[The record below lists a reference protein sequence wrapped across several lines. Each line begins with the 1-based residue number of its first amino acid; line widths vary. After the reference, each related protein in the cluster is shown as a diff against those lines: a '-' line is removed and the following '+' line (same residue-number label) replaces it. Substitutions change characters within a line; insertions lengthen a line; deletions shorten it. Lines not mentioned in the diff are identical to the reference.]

1 MLAIRS
7 VVFNVV
13 FFSTMGIAL
22 IVGFPLVF
30 LNNRK
35 YVFIFWHYLSVV
47 LEFITA
53 RIGGIKCKIENEKN
67 ILKKPAVYAMRHESI
82 WETLMLI
89 NKFKEPIF
97 VLKEELLRVPLFG
110 AMARKAGT
118 ISVDRDHR
126 TRALLDTM
134 GKIED
139 SINKGH
145 PVIIFPEGTRVATGE
160 YVPLKR
166 GIALFYEKINC
177 TVVPVIHNSGRF
189 WPRRGFIKKPGT
201 IIVDFMDPIVP
212 GLSRDAFMSR
222 IDEMFRSGIN
232 KLRGKE

>member
-7 VVFNVV
+7 VLFNVV
-13 FFSTMGIAL
+13 FFSAMGIAL
-22 IVGFPLVF
+22 VLGLPLVF

-35 YVFIFWHYLSVV
+35 YVFIFWHYLSIV

-53 RIGGIKCKIENEKN
+53 RVGGIKCKIENERN
-67 ILKKPAVYAMRHESI
+67 ILKEPAVYAMRHESI

-89 NKFKEPIF
+89 SRFKEPIF
-97 VLKEELLRVPLFG
+97 VLKEELLKLPLFG
-110 AMARKAGT
+110 AMAKKAGT
-118 ISVDRDHR
+118 ISIDRGNK
-126 TRALLDTM
+126 TRALLDAIE
-134 GKIED
+134 KVED

-145 PVIIFPEGTRVATGE
+145 PVIIFPEGTRVAAGE

-177 TVVPVIHNSGRF
+177 TVVPVVHNSGRF

-201 IIVDFMDPIVP
+201 IVVRFMDPIVP
-212 GLSRDAFMSR
+212 GLSKDAFMSQLN
-222 IDEMFRSGIN
+222 DMFRSGID
-232 KLRGKE
+232 KLRRKE